1 MQGHG
6 ERVELDQGEEPQCGD
21 SVPNRNICNCNLVVT
36 DGSRFPVRLSVTTR
50 ILFTARQVD
59 RPVLLLGVVERE
71 EKDTFDLTPAAH
83 RVNILFT

>member
-6 ERVELDQGEEPQCGD
+6 ERVELDQREEPQYD

-50 ILFTARQVD
+50 ILFMARQVD

-71 EKDTFDLTPAAH
+71 EKDTFDSTPAAH
-83 RVNILFT
+83 RVNILFI